1 MAKPRLSPTAF
12 LFWMTAIAVIS
23 DSMLHPFY
31 PQYFAEV
38 FAVTSA
44 RTVGLYIASCSL
56 TVLVTFPLW
65 ASLSRRVPV
74 IPLLVA
80 TQLFTAVLSLACSRI
95 THLPLF
101 WAVSLVMMVGKAS
114 YLLLYPY
121 VMSLQ
126 PKDQH
131 LGTISLLALVVYF
144 GNVLAAALAGSIFQ
158 WLSASALFVAMAAG
172 DLVQTA
178 LCLLMLRAQPAA
190 ACRDAA
196 VAAPERSSLTRGF
209 VLRLGAVMLV
219 LYFSAYLPDPFF
231 STFWE
236 QRVSSS
242 SRFLSGL
249 VFALPALAALAALAY
264 EKLRGERGGAYAGI
278 ATATLVGMCAL
289 WLQASGLP
297 YLLVAGRF
305 LFGWA
310 IFQAMVRLDL
320 LLFRHSQPDTYAVD
334 FSKVN
339 LFQGLGILLASLG
352 AGSLVSGLG
361 MRVPFIVAACGFLA
375 GVSLYLWLF
384 RRELKEGEREAE
396 HADHRA
402 ASAEADDADAD
413 AAPHDPP
420 FLPNPGAVP

>member
-1 MAKPRLSPTAF
+1 MTTPRLSPTAF

-101 WAVSLVMMVGKAS
+101 WAVSLVMMIGKAS

-126 PKDQH
+126 PKDKH
-131 LGTISLLALVVYF
+131 LGTISMLALVVYF

-190 ACRDAA
+190 PSSD

-236 QRVSSS
+236 QQVPSS

-384 RRELKEGEREAE
+384 RRELKAAEQEVSDAAATSEAN
-396 HADHRA
+396 
-402 ASAEADDADAD
+402 DDANDEANDDA
-413 AAPHDPP
+413 PL
-420 FLPNPGAVP
+420 LPNPGAVP

>member
-1 MAKPRLSPTAF
+1 MPRLSPTAF
-12 LFWMTAIAVIS
+12 LFWMTAIAVVS

-31 PQYFAEV
+31 PQYFEAV

-56 TVLVTFPLW
+56 TVLATFPLW
-65 ASLSRRVPV
+65 AHLSRRVPV
-74 IPLLVA
+74 IPLLIA
-80 TQLFTAVLSLACSRI
+80 TQLFTAVLSVACSRI
-95 THLPLF
+95 SSLPLF
-101 WAVSLVMMVGKAS
+101 WAVSLAMMVGKAS

-126 PKDQH
+126 PKEQH

-144 GNVLAAALAGSIFQ
+144 GNVLAAALAGSIFE
-158 WLSASALFVAMAAG
+158 WMSARALFLAMAAG
-172 DLVQTA
+172 DVLQTG
-178 LCLLMLRAQPAA
+178 LCLLMLRAVAPARGDTA
-190 ACRDAA
+190 ATTTPQDR
-196 VAAPERSSLTRGF
+196 ERSSLSRGF
-209 VLRLGAVMLV
+209 VWRLGAVMLV

-236 QRVSSS
+236 ARVASS

-249 VFALPALAALAALAY
+249 VFALPALAALAALGY
-264 EKLRGERGGAYAGI
+264 GKLRGDRGGAYAGI
-278 ATATLVGMCAL
+278 AAATFAGMCAL

-320 LLFRHSQPDTYAVD
+320 LLFRHSHPDTYAVD

-339 LFQGLGILLASLG
+339 LFQGLGVLVASLTAG
-352 AGSLVSGLG
+352 ALVSGLG
-361 MRVPFIVAACGFLA
+361 LRVPFIVAACGFLA

-384 RRELKEGEREAE
+384 RRELKT
-396 HADHRA
+396 AD
-402 ASAEADDADAD
+402 AEAGAPGDDDA
-413 AAPHDPP
+413 AAPMVPT
-420 FLPNPGAVP
+420 PGAIA